1 MDSDNDNDN
10 DKELGHGHAADL
22 TWPTA
27 VGNLHMETAVKFVNC
42 IAKNVLTAQTKERG
56 GEVGLAGQTRVA
68 PAKVSAKKL
77 TSIQC
82 KLSRRVLIKLA
93 SKMKQK
99 ASAAA

>member
-42 IAKNVLTAQTKERG
+42 IAKNVLTAQTKEG
-56 GEVGLAGQTRVA
+56 GGGVGQTRVA